1 MATRMQLA
9 QIHELNIEKRCRVSL
24 QLADSQRQN
33 ILDQDEEGALVVAA
47 KSGDGH
53 AFEILIERHQ
63 RRVLAVARRFTRIR
77 EDAEDIV
84 QQSFQ
89 KAFVHLHKF
98 QGKSSFSTWLTRIA
112 INESLMLLRHGRA
125 LREVSVDD
133 HSEAEGNAASLE
145 MSDSSPDPETSYL
158 RRERAQILSATI
170 RNLRPGMRKAIELR
184 ELAEL
189 STEETARRMG
199 VSVAAVKGRLFHARK
214 KLQEKLSGCLKSN
227 STHGKDTTGIGD
239 TAGHIPQR
247 QLCNASAL

>member
-1 MATRMQLA
+1 MSHNAEPTMACLTDAAPEQM
-9 QIHELNIEKRCRVSL
+9 V
-24 QLADSQRQN
+24 
-33 ILDQDEEGALVVAA
+33 VVAA
-47 KSGDGH
+47 KNGDEQ
-53 AFEILIERHQ
+53 AFETLFKRHRQKIL
-63 RRVLAVARRFTRIR
+63 RVVMRYAQVR

-98 QGKSSFSTWLTRIA
+98 EGKSSFSTWLTRIA

-133 HSEAEGNAASLE
+133 HYEAEGNAASLE
-145 MSDSSPDPETSYL
+145 MPDSSPDPETSYL
-158 RRERAQILSATI
+158 RRERVQILSETLG
-170 RNLRPGMRKAIELR
+170 NLRPGMRKAIELR

-214 KLQEKLSGCLKSN
+214 KLQETLSRYLKSN
-227 STHGKDTTGIGD
+227 STNRKNTSGIGD
-239 TAGHIPQR
+239 TTGHIPQHR
-247 QLCNASAL
+247 LCNVSGL